1 MPDIEHSDK
10 DIIKHTENWIRNLVI
25 KHNLCPFAHHPFH
38 HGLIRYV
45 VSWATAEQD
54 IVDEL
59 INELLCLKNS
69 DAKTIE
75 TTFLITP
82 LCFAQ
87 FERYNDFLS
96 IAENINEKLR
106 LNGILQIASFHPD
119 YLFAE
124 CPENDV
130 RNYSN
135 RSIYP
140 MFHLIR
146 EASISKARKNYT
158 DIDGI
163 PNNNMKLLNRIGLAS
178 IQAQRAHCTQLD
190 NQDE

>member
-1 MPDIEHSDK
+1 MPEIEHSEK
-10 DIIKHTENWIRNLVI
+10 DIINHTENWIRNLVI
-25 KHNLCPFAHHPFH
+25 KHNLCPFAQHPFR

-59 INELLCLKNS
+59 INELCYLKNS

-75 TTFLITP
+75 TTLLITP
-82 LCFAQ
+82 LCFSQ
-87 FERYNDFLS
+87 FEHYNAFLN
-96 IAENINEKLR
+96 IAENINDKLE

-119 YLFAE
+119 YIFKG
-124 CPENDV
+124 CSENDAK
-130 RNYSN
+130 NYSN

-146 EASISKARKNYT
+146 EASISKARKKYT
-158 DIDGI
+158 NIDKI
-163 PNNNMKLLNRIGLAS
+163 PDDNMKLLDKMGLAS
-178 IQAQRAHCTQLD
+178 IQAQRTLCTHT
-190 NQDE
+190 NKKEE